1 MTPRNPTHSPQMQL
15 QTLTKSP
22 PDSKRTIQE
31 WQNSRFTHRSADFN
45 DDGGC
50 TVLRLRC
57 HTSASGHAQ
66 PRELA
71 RRAVPHATGA
81 AALLQSSHCEIP
93 QDDPSYSRPCIPLIS
108 HSLSLPPDPDCV
120 PAALRFLSELLRLRI
135 RVRQS
140 ESGTSECVCVW
151 DPSWL
156 WRMALPSSPQDKP
169 PQRFSSVRPC
179 SVPPP
184 FIPHPTPPNSFKHF
198 GFLELSGKWISSFFE
213 ETILQ
218 RPSLA
223 CCASE
228 FIFKS
233 WLNFFIFIF
242 LGQILREFKI

>member
-1 MTPRNPTHSPQMQL
+1 MVPGYPPALPEKLPVIPVVTNPSQFRHQHHRIPQSLTTTSKKIHTLDSDMTPRNPTHSPQMQL

-120 PAALRFLSELLRLRI
+120 PAALRFLSQLLRLRI

-140 ESGTSECVCVW
+140 ESGTSECVCV
-151 DPSWL
+151 
-156 WRMALPSSPQDKP
+156 
-169 PQRFSSVRPC
+169 
-179 SVPPP
+179 
-184 FIPHPTPPNSFKHF
+184 
-198 GFLELSGKWISSFFE
+198 
-213 ETILQ
+213 
-218 RPSLA
+218 
-223 CCASE
+223 
-228 FIFKS
+228 
-233 WLNFFIFIF
+233 
-242 LGQILREFKI
+242 